1 MRTQDILSFARRAS
15 LLAGL
20 FVLAPVAYAAE
31 GGHGVYLLG
40 LRGTNAGITPP
51 PGVYFANNV
60 YYYSGAATASQTVF
74 PTLGGQA
81 VANLKATAVLDL
93 PSVMWS
99 TPVEVLGGN
108 LAFSL
113 LWPIGGPSVNAGAR
127 LSSSVLGISAAG
139 SQSDSVFTLGDP
151 AVSASI
157 GWHAGNYHWNT
168 ALTGFVPVGDYRYGA
183 LANVAN
189 HRWATDVTGSFTWF
203 DPKIGLDLSLAIGA
217 TFSQENAAT
226 QYKTGDEFHLEWAAT
241 QYLSKEFS
249 IGAVGYFYRQF
260 TPDSGA
266 GATFGQFM
274 GQVAA
279 VGGTLG
285 YNFKVGNYPIAAR
298 VKVYS
303 EFAVRNR
310 LEGTA
315 GFFTLSLPLYV
326 NRTSARPAGDVDV
339 VN

>member
-1 MRTQDILSFARRAS
+1 MRTQPFDS
-15 LLAGL
+15 LLRLLTFLVAL
-20 FVLAPVAYAAE
+20 LVAAPAVHAAE

-51 PGVYFANNV
+51 PGVYFANNL
-60 YYYSGAATASQTVF
+60 YIYSGAATATQTVF

-81 VANLKATAVLDL
+81 VANVNATVILDL

-99 TPVEVLGGN
+99 TPVDVLGGN

-113 LWPIGGPSVNAGAR
+113 LWPIGGPTVNAGAR
-127 LSSSVLGISAAG
+127 LSSSLLGLSAAG
-139 SQSDSVFTLGDP
+139 AQSDSVFTLGDP

-157 GWHAGNYHWNT
+157 GWHAGNYHWNA
-168 ALTGFVPVGDYRYGA
+168 ALTGFVPVGNYRYGA
-183 LANVAN
+183 LANIAN
-189 HRWATDVTGSFTWF
+189 HRWAADVTGSFTWF
-203 DPKIGLDLSLAIGA
+203 DPKIGLDLSLAVGA

-226 QYKTGDEFHLEWAAT
+226 QYKTGDEFHLEWAVT

-266 GATFGQFM
+266 GAVFGQFM

-285 YNFKVGNYPIAAR
+285 YNFKVGNYPVAAR

-310 LEGTA
+310 LEGTG
-315 GFFTLSLPLYV
+315 GFFTLSMPLYV
-326 NRTSARPAGDVDV
+326 NGASTRAPDSA
-339 VN
+339 N

>member
-1 MRTQDILSFARRAS
+1 MRTPRIVLLLRSAS

-20 FVLAPVAYAAE
+20 VVALPAAQAAE

-40 LRGTNAGITPP
+40 LRGTSAGVTPP
-51 PGVYFANNV
+51 PGVYFSNNV
-60 YYYSGAATASQTVF
+60 YYYSGAATASQAVF

-81 VANLKATAVLDL
+81 VANVKATVVLDL

-99 TPVEVLGGN
+99 TPVDVLGGN
-108 LAFSL
+108 LALSL
-113 LWPIGGPSVNAGAR
+113 LWPLGGPTVNAGAR
-127 LSSSVLGISAAG
+127 LSSSLLGISAAG
-139 SQSDSVFTLGDP
+139 AQSDSVFTIGDP
-151 AVSASI
+151 AASASI

-168 ALTGFVPVGDYRYGA
+168 ALTGFLPLGDYRYGA

-189 HRWATDVTGSFTWF
+189 HRWAADVTGSFTWF
-203 DPKIGLDLSLAIGA
+203 DPKIGLDLSLAVGA

-260 TPDSGA
+260 TPDTGA
-266 GATFGQFM
+266 GAVFGQFM

-326 NRTSARPAGDVDV
+326 NGASARGAAAADSS
-339 VN
+339 N

>member
-1 MRTQDILSFARRAS
+1 MRSPFALL
-15 LLAGL
+15 LLAISALTGS
-20 FVLAPVAYAAE
+20 LATSSPVTAAE

-51 PGVYFANNV
+51 PGVYFAKNL
-60 YYYSGAATASQTVF
+60 YFYSGAATASQTVF

-81 VANLKATAVLDL
+81 VANVNATVVLDL

-99 TPVEVLGGN
+99 TPAEVLGGN

-127 LSSSVLGISAAG
+127 LSSSLLGFSAAG
-139 SQSDSVFTLGDP
+139 SQSDSVFTFGDP
-151 AVSASI
+151 AISASI

-168 ALTGFVPVGDYRYGA
+168 ALTGFVPVGNYRFGG

-189 HRWATDVTGSFTWF
+189 HRWAVDVTGSFTRF
-203 DPKIGLDLSLAIGA
+203 DPKVGLDLSLAAGA

-226 QYKTGDEFHLEWAAT
+226 QYRTGDEFHLEWAAT

-266 GATFGQFM
+266 GATLGQFM

-285 YNFKVGNYPIAAR
+285 YNFKIGNYPIAAR
-298 VKVYS
+298 VKIYS

-326 NRTSARPAGDVDV
+326 NGASVRGEGEVDGA
-339 VN
+339 N

>member
-1 MRTQDILSFARRAS
+1 MRSPVVSFLIGATAVAS
-15 LLAGL
+15 PIATSPL
-20 FVLAPVAYAAE
+20 AYAAE

-81 VANLKATAVLDL
+81 VANLKATAILDL

-99 TPVEVLGGN
+99 TPVEVMGGN

-113 LWPIGGPSVNAGAR
+113 LWPIGGPTVNAGGR
-127 LSSSVLGISAAG
+127 LSSSLLGISASGA
-139 SQSDSVFTLGDP
+139 QSDSVFTFGDP
-151 AVSASI
+151 AASASI

-168 ALTGFVPVGDYRYGA
+168 ALTGFLPLGDYRYGA

-189 HRWATDVTGSFTWF
+189 HRWAADVTGSFTWF
-203 DPKIGLDLSLAIGA
+203 DPKIGLDLSLAVGA

-266 GATFGQFM
+266 GAVFGQFM

-315 GFFTLSLPLYV
+315 GFFTLSVPLYV
-326 NRTSARPAGDVDV
+326 NGASARPPAPHDDA
-339 VN
+339 N

>member
-1 MRTQDILSFARRAS
+1 
-15 LLAGL
+15 
-20 FVLAPVAYAAE
+20 
-31 GGHGVYLLG
+31 
-40 LRGTNAGITPP
+40 
-51 PGVYFANNV
+51 
-60 YYYSGAATASQTVF
+60 VF

-81 VANLKATAVLDL
+81 VANVKATVLLDL

-113 LWPIGGPSVNAGAR
+113 LWPIGGPSVNAGGR
-127 LSSSVLGISAAG
+127 LSSSLLGISAAG
-139 SQSDSVFTLGDP
+139 AQSDSVFTLGDP

-189 HRWATDVTGSFTWF
+189 HRLATDVTGSFTWF
-203 DPKIGLDLSLAIGA
+203 DPKIGLDLSLAVGA

-260 TPDSGA
+260 TADSGA
-266 GATFGQFM
+266 GASFGPFM

-285 YNFKVGNYPIAAR
+285 YNFKVGNFPIAAR

-303 EFAVRNR
+303 EFAVQNR

-326 NRTSARPAGDVDV
+326 NGQSARGAAAADTS
-339 VN
+339 N